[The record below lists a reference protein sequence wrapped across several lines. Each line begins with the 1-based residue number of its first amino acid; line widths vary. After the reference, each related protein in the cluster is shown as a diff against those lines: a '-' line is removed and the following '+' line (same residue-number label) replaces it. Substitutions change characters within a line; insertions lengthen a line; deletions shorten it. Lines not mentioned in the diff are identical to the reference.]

1 VGERSAGYLLA
12 PILVSKL
19 GNQFLISAIPLVL
32 YDLTGSATDA
42 VLSFAVGTLPWL
54 ASAYIGAVIDRFDRR
69 QVFIV
74 SECLQVCAVTAL
86 ALTIS
91 TAPLPITYL
100 LFLIASTGAVTS
112 SIVVNFLL
120 LPTLAPTGRLAQLNG
135 LFVAAGHL
143 VAVLGLPLGGFVYGA
158 LGVRPVLLID
168 AASFA
173 LTIGAGLLLPRA
185 APSPVDG
192 KRSWPAVH
200 EGWRY
205 LLRQRELL
213 RVALVLGVCNLGAGS
228 LAVVI
233 LQLARRSWHWN
244 TTAASAAMAVGAVGA
259 AAGAFLGSRC
269 RGDGDAAS
277 HRRITAGLVLLAG
290 GAALMVALTFSPLLL
305 TGYLLLSVGEGL
317 VTVESVLIRQL
328 LIPKELAG
336 RVNTAMRL
344 IIVGAVPLSGV
355 LHASLVGLGQ
365 RVPFAACLLLTGLAW
380 AAWVIRSAPEP
391 ASAEPVALAA
401 PLEPS

>member
-1 VGERSAGYLLA
+1 VRERSAGYLLV

-19 GNQFLISAIPLVL
+19 GNQFLISAIPLAL
-32 YDLTGSATDA
+32 YDLTGSATNA

-69 QVFIV
+69 QIFIV

-100 LFLIASTGAVTS
+100 LFLITSTGAVTS

-120 LPTLAPTGRLAQLNG
+120 LPALAPTGRLARMNG
-135 LFVAAGHL
+135 LFTAAGQL
-143 VAVLGLPLGGFVYGA
+143 VALLGLPLGGFVYGT
-158 LGVRPVLLID
+158 LGARPVLLID

-185 APSPVDG
+185 AQSLSDG
-192 KRSWPAVH
+192 KRSWPAIH

-213 RVALVLGVCNLGAGS
+213 RMTLVLGVCNLGAGS

-233 LQLARRSWHWN
+233 LQLARGSWHWN
-244 TTAASAAMAVGAVGA
+244 TTAASAAMAVGAVGG
-259 AAGAFLGSRC
+259 AAGAFLGSRH
-269 RGDGDAAS
+269 RGDADAAS
-277 HRRITAGLVLLAG
+277 HRRITVGLVLITG

-305 TGYLLLSVGEGL
+305 AGYLLLSVGEG
-317 VTVESVLIRQL
+317 VITVESVLIRQL
-328 LIPKELAG
+328 LIPQELAG
-336 RVNTAMRL
+336 RVNTAIRL
-344 IIVGAVPLSGV
+344 IILGAVPLSGV
-355 LHASLVGLGQ
+355 LQASLMGLGQ
-365 RVPFAACLLLTGLAW
+365 RVPFAACLLLTALAG
-380 AAWVIRSAPEP
+380 AIWVNRSAPVP
-391 ASAEPVALAA
+391 GSLALAA
-401 PLEPS
+401 PLEPT